1 MRRESLPMRVRR
13 RQSDAKWRASV
24 ATCYETLKHVIPD
37 CDKISKRK
45 ISKAL
50 ILQETEKHIN
60 NLENVLSDILS
71 DKARSRGKVVLY
83 QTEQGLVEANMAD
96 VQQDLVL
103 KQQNMYLHNFG
114 QRKRS
119 NIPSDIE
126 TGIINLRSTYCPL
139 TVLPTECLQQQV
151 VPSTP
156 NDEPNNR
163 QLEENRENIF
173 IPGFNPIVKPT
184 ERVHLTHFPF
194 EHLQTVPQQVSLL
207 KTPVKSKSRTD
218 HASSCVKN
226 FEYHAPGEVTPNKAY
241 SYLSRTPKNSHKRQ
255 HYKTPGRI
263 STKLKPE
270 TCSRFTPVKHPGEL
284 DHGTPQQ
291 LPSVPTGFTPIKL
304 PTEFGTPSQ
313 FSDVPL
319 GYTPIKMSVDSMLPE
334 SPFTSICMKSLSP
347 DSKERLDHEY
357 AWSEQMGLTS
367 LLCDETID
375 HMDLGDEDD
384 LAEKNSRTPQ
394 NSIKPKEKRHKIAEK
409 GKKFRSLSSSS
420 SGGNSVQTSHS
431 GGKGRN
437 TEAKC
442 RRQLEKC
449 FTAEKDS
456 LPVITGVF
464 DNTDTNCLDFD
475 GYFLFYQF
483 VAGDKEETLKGEMAS
498 EVSQMWK
505 EMPEDTK
512 DTFIAMAALEGS
524 QSDSSHLSDDLIEL
538 DVKPFDK
545 DNDDVHHT
553 FHNDVHHTFHNEEV
567 RPNQVMFS
575 VKQEPQILLPQRPIP
590 KSYHFLLPEHN
601 VQEVPLGRVVLPK
614 LCEQILVPEISE
626 QVTVP
631 DTSEAAVVPEFTMNK
646 PYYTLSKPV
655 MQMPE
660 MDHMIGQNVEVSAEM
675 GDFQMVPES
684 QLCHFDRSRANDLG
698 FISLSNENSMNEE
711 FQHVFS
717 PQITTEDLTEWKG
730 QIVPLV

>member
-1 MRRESLPMRVRR
+1 MKNQDIPDVDISESRVTVDFINGHWDITMDIGMECTEKKPNLETGETKENCFLIGLKNGHI
-13 RQSDAKWRASV
+13 QSD
-24 ATCYETLKHVIPD
+24 LD
-37 CDKISKRK
+37 
-45 ISKAL
+45 
-50 ILQETEKHIN
+50 
-60 NLENVLSDILS
+60 
-71 DKARSRGKVVLY
+71 
-83 QTEQGLVEANMAD
+83 
-96 VQQDLVL
+96 
-103 KQQNMYLHNFG
+103 NFG

-347 DSKERLDHEY
+347 DSKDHEY

-384 LAEKNSRTPQ
+384 LAEKNSR
-394 NSIKPKEKRHKIAEK
+394 
-409 GKKFRSLSSSS
+409 SLSSSS

-442 RRQLEKC
+442 RRQLEK
-449 FTAEKDS
+449 
-456 LPVITGVF
+456 
-464 DNTDTNCLDFD
+464 
-475 GYFLFYQF
+475 YFLFYQF

-524 QSDSSHLSDDLIEL
+524 LSDSSHLSDDLIEL

>member
-24 ATCYETLKHVIPD
+24 ASCYETLKHVIPD

-96 VQQDLVL
+96 VQLDLVL
-103 KQQNMYLHNFG
+103 KQQNMYLQNFE

-139 TVLPTECLQQQV
+139 TVLPVECLQQQV

-156 NDEPNNR
+156 YVEPINS
-163 QLEENRENIF
+163 QLEKNKENVYTA
-173 IPGFNPIVKPT
+173 GFNRIVRPT

-194 EHLQTVPQQVSLL
+194 EHLQTMPQQISLL

-218 HASSCVKN
+218 PASSCVKN
-226 FEYHAPGEVTPNKAY
+226 FEYHSPGEVTPNKAY
-241 SYLSRTPKNSHKRQ
+241 SYLSTTPKNSHKHQ
-255 HYKTPGRI
+255 HYKIPGRI

-270 TCSRFTPVKHPGEL
+270 TCSGFTPVKLPGEL
-284 DHGTPQQ
+284 DHDTPKQ

-304 PTEFGTPSQ
+304 PTEYGAPSQ
-313 FSDVPL
+313 FLDVPS
-319 GYTPIKMSVDSMLPE
+319 GYTPIKMPMDSMLPE

-375 HMDLGDEDD
+375 HMDLGDDHD
-384 LAEKNSRTPQ
+384 LAKKNSRTPQ
-394 NSIKPKEKRHKIAEK
+394 NSIKPKEQTHKMAEK

-420 SGGNSVQTSHS
+420 SGSNSTQTSHS

-456 LPVITGVF
+456 LPIITGVF

-483 VAGDKEETLKGEMAS
+483 VAGDKEKIIKGEMAS
-498 EVSQMWK
+498 EVSQMWQ
-505 EMPEDTK
+505 EMPDDTK

-524 QSDSSHLSDDLIEL
+524 QSDSCHLNDDLREL
-538 DVKPFDK
+538 DVRPFEK
-545 DNDDVHHT
+545 DDVHHT
-553 FHNDVHHTFHNEEV
+553 FHNDEV
-567 RPNQVMFS
+567 RANQLMFS

-601 VQEVPLGRVVLPK
+601 VQEVPLGRVILPK
-614 LCEQILVPEISE
+614 VSEQILVPEISE

-646 PYYTLSKPV
+646 PHYTLSKPV
-655 MQMPE
+655 MQM
-660 MDHMIGQNVEVSAEM
+660 DHMIAQNVEVYAEI
-675 GDFQMVPES
+675 GDFHMVPES
-684 QLCHFDRSRANDLG
+684 QLCHFDRTRADDLG

-711 FQHVFS
+711 FQNEFS